1 MVKLMNK
8 MQKIT
13 VAGFG
18 GQGVM
23 MIGQM
28 LAYAANEDNL
38 NSLWFPSY
46 GPETRGGTANCAVII
61 SSNYINSPIFSKANC
76 LIAMNK
82 PSLDKFID
90 KVEDDGVILYNE
102 SLINEV
108 TTNKQIIGVPVNS
121 MAAELGNPRVI
132 NMVMMG
138 AYSEVFKT
146 FSQDLIE
153 EVLIKIL
160 GPAKAKMV
168 DINIKAI
175 NAGMEYVRSLGVSNA

>member
-1 MVKLMNK
+1 MNK
-8 MQKIT
+8 TQKIT

-28 LAYAANEDNL
+28 LAYAGSEDNL

-61 SSNYINSPIFSKANC
+61 SPKYINSPVFSKADC

-82 PSLDKFID
+82 PSLDKFIN
-90 KVEDDGVILYNE
+90 KVEDKGVILYNS
-102 SLINEV
+102 SLIDGL
-108 TTNKQIIGVPVNS
+108 TTNILHIGIPVNDI
-121 MAAELGNPRVI
+121 AAELGNNKVI

-138 AYSEVFKT
+138 AYLEVFNT
-146 FSQDLIE
+146 FSE
-153 EVLIKIL
+153 EVIEKVLRKIL
-160 GPAKAKMV
+160 GPEKAGLV
-168 DINIKAI
+168 EVNIKAI
-175 NAGMEYVRSLGVSNA
+175 NAGREFVRNLGVTNA

>member
-1 MVKLMNK
+1 MNTMNK
-8 MQKIT
+8 TQKIT

-28 LAYAANEDNL
+28 LAYAGNEDNL

-61 SSNYINSPIFSKANC
+61 SSKYINSPIFSKADC

-82 PSLDKFID
+82 PSLDKFIN
-90 KVEDDGVILYNE
+90 KVEDNGVILYNA

-108 TTNKQIIGVPVNS
+108 NTEVKSIGIPVNS
-121 MAAELGNPRVI
+121 IAAELGNSKVI

-138 AYSEVFKT
+138 AYLEFFNT

-153 EVLIKIL
+153 KVLIKIL
-160 GPAKAKMV
+160 GPEKEKMV
-168 DINIKAI
+168 DINIKALY
-175 NAGMEYVRSLGVSNA
+175 AGRKYVKSLGETNV